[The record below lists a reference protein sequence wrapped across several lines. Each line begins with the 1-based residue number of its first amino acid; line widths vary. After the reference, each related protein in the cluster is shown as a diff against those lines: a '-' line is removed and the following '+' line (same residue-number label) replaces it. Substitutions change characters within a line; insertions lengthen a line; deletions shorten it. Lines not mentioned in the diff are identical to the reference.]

1 MVSIV
6 EYRPEHK
13 AQWDEF
19 VASAKNG
26 MFLFQRDYLEYHR
39 DRFTDASLLFF
50 DGGKL
55 LGAMPANRKDDTL
68 YSHGGL
74 TFGGILS
81 NRRMRTPVMLTL
93 FDALL
98 EHLKGQGIKKMV
110 YKAIPHIYH
119 DIPAEEDLYALFRHN
134 ARLVRRDVSSTI
146 WMKDKVRLS
155 KGRKWSIKKS
165 KDSGLTVGRSH
176 DFAAF
181 MAIEEEILQKRY
193 GVKPTH
199 SVEEIELLAG
209 RFPEQIQLF
218 GASHDET
225 MVAGAIVYESPN
237 VAHTQYIASSNE
249 GKELFAG
256 DRLLDFLINEVFA
269 EKKYFDFGISTE
281 DQGRILNV
289 GLVTQKEEFGARA
302 TVYDTYEV
310 DVH

>member
-1 MVSIV
+1 MVC
-6 EYRPEHK
+6 
-13 AQWDEF
+13 
-19 VASAKNG
+19 
-26 MFLFQRDYLEYHR
+26 
-39 DRFTDASLLFF
+39 
-50 DGGKL
+50 
-55 LGAMPANRKDDTL
+55 
-68 YSHGGL
+68 
-74 TFGGILS
+74 
-81 NRRMRTPVMLTL
+81 
-93 FDALL
+93 
-98 EHLKGQGIKKMV
+98 
-110 YKAIPHIYH
+110 KAIPHIYH

-218 GASHDET
+218 TACRDET
-225 MVAGAIVYESPN
+225 VLAGAIVYESPN
-237 VAHTQYIASSNE
+237 VAHTQYIASTDE

-281 DQGRILNV
+281 DQGRFLNV

-302 TVYDTYEV
+302 TVYDTYEM
-310 DVH
+310 DIH